1 MKTIEYI
8 FKSNPELKSKVPEEY
23 GKRTD
28 ELIGLALGS
37 KDKYDFLN
45 KVQNHPYF
53 KDKDI
58 PGIIFDMMHLNKINA
73 IPEEAIV
80 EDRAYIFTCSSLY
93 LNDLDNKT
101 GYDRENLLKDIDL
114 IIGVVDKLEDLK
126 KE

>member
-1 MKTIEYI
+1 MKTIEHI
-8 FKSNPELKSKVPEEY
+8 FKSKPELKAEIPEEY
-23 GKRTD
+23 GKKAD

-37 KDKYDFLN
+37 KDKYEFLERV
-45 KVQNHPYF
+45 KNHSYF
-53 KDKDI
+53 NGKEI

-73 IPEEAIV
+73 IPEEAIA

-101 GYDRENLLKDIDL
+101 GHDREDLLKDVDL